1 MKELKQNDIQSVNG
15 GESCSSCE
23 ASGASAAKEFKAWLA
38 SIFA

>member
-1 MKELKQNDIQSVNG
+1 MKKLSQTELSAVNG

-38 SIFA
+38 SLFE